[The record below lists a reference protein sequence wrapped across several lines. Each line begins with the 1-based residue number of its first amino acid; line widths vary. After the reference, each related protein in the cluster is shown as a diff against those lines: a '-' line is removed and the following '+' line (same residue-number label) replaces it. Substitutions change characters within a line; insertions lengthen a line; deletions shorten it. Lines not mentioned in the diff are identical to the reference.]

1 MIATSITPEPIK
13 VREGNSDREILEE
26 AKERVEQARL
36 GWKDT
41 YYNSEVD
48 EMFIAGNQWDAKD
61 LLKRDSEGKVSI
73 TVNQL
78 QQYIS
83 RVAGAQRKQVQEIK
97 ISPVEA
103 NQEEQK
109 IKTVGGEDVSISK
122 VYEGVIRNIQSISNA
137 PMHYKKAFRDGLTG
151 IGWLR
156 VLTEYSRQD
165 SFDLDI
171 KIQTIPNK
179 FSVLIDPQAKEADYS
194 DANYGFIFEKISNEE
209 FAKRYPDKTTGDL
222 DSSNE
227 NDNWWNSK
235 DSITITEYFRRE
247 PVTRT
252 ILLLSDGN
260 TVYHDEA
267 KEVLDELAEQG
278 ITVTRER
285 KVKTYK
291 VIWSKITA
299 NSILEKEREFPT
311 STIPIVPVLG
321 REVNIKGQK
330 IYQGLVTNA
339 RDPQRMLNFWQ
350 SAATER
356 VALSP
361 KAPYI
366 VSDKSIEGKEKWWA
380 QANTANLPYLPYKAG
395 EERPSREAPPP
406 MPVAELQM
414 SQTQQGLIQT
424 TIGMYDASLGAAGNE
439 TSGRAILARQSESD
453 TGTFD
458 FVDNLTN
465 AMRRV
470 GILCVELIPKIYD
483 TERILRITSPDG
495 SGDFVEI
502 NKVIVDEESGKQV
515 VINDLALGKYD
526 VAITTGSSYATKR
539 IETADS
545 LLQFITAVPQ
555 AAQVAPDLV
564 AESMDFNGADALAER
579 LKKTIPMQVLS
590 REEQEELQKD
600 QPEPQPDPSLELANQ
615 LQAMKLEQ
623 ENLKTQQQQMK
634 TQQEALN
641 LKQEELGLIEQQM
654 KNENEANKSGE
665 DIEERIKDTVAR
677 TVAEVTS

>member
-1 MIATSITPEPIK
+1 MIATSIKSQPVKT
-13 VREGNSDREILEE
+13 REEETDKAILDE
-26 AKERVEQARL
+26 AKERVESARV

-48 EMFIAGNQWDAKD
+48 EMFIAGNQWDPKD

-78 QQYIS
+78 QQYVS
-83 RVAGAQRKQVQEIK
+83 RVTGAQRKNVQEIK
-97 ISPVEA
+97 VSPVES
-103 NQEEQK
+103 NSKEQE
-109 IKTVGGEDVSISK
+109 IKTVGGQDVKISK

-137 PMHYKKAFRDGLTG
+137 QMHYKKAFRDGLTG

-165 SFDLDI
+165 SFDLDV
-171 KIQTIPNK
+171 KIQTIPNR
-179 FSVLIDPQAKEADYS
+179 FSVLIDPRAKEADYS
-194 DANYGFIFEKISNEE
+194 DANFAFVFEKISNAE
-209 FAKRYPDKTTGDL
+209 FKKRYPGKITGDL
-222 DSSNE
+222 DNNAESD
-227 NDNWWNSK
+227 DNWWYSK
-235 DSITITEYFRRE
+235 DNITITEYFRRE

-260 TVYHDEA
+260 TVYKDEV
-267 KEVLDELAEQG
+267 KDVLDELEKSD
-278 ITVTRER
+278 ITVIRER
-285 KVKTYK
+285 SVKTYK

-311 STIPIVPVLG
+311 STIPIIPVLG
-321 REVNIKGQK
+321 REVMVKGKK
-330 IYQGLVTNA
+330 IYQGLITNA

-361 KAPYI
+361 KSPYI

-395 EERPSREAPPP
+395 QERPSREAPPA

-414 SQTQQGLIQT
+414 SSTQQGLIQT
-424 TIGMYDASLGAAGNE
+424 TIGIYDASLGAQGNE
-439 TSGRAILARQSESD
+439 TSGRAILARQSEAD
-453 TGTFD
+453 TGTFE
-458 FVDNLTN
+458 FVDNLSN
-465 AMRRV
+465 AMRRI
-470 GILCVELIPKIYD
+470 GILCVELIPKVYD

-502 NKVIVDEESGKQV
+502 NKVIEDEETGKHI

-526 VAITTGSSYATKR
+526 VTITTGATYATKR
-539 IETADS
+539 IETADTMM
-545 LLQFITAVPQ
+545 QFAQAFPQ
-555 AAQVAPDLV
+555 VAQVASDIIADNL
-564 AESMDFNGADALAER
+564 DFPQSEAIAER
-579 LKKTIPMQVLS
+579 LKKTIPPHLLS
-590 REEQEELQKD
+590 PEEQEELQKD
-600 QPEPQPDPSLELANQ
+600 APPPQPDPNLEMANQ

-623 ENLKTQQQQMK
+623 EKLKTAQQELKTKQEELALMEQQMK
-634 TQQEALN
+634 TQNEADSGN
-641 LKQEELGLIEQQM
+641 NKEEL
-654 KNENEANKSGE
+654 
-665 DIEERIKDTVAR
+665 EEKIKDTVAQ
-677 TVAEVTS
+677 TIAEVTS